1 MDHQR
6 ESTFLVFLQKEGNW
20 TKLTERSWNRGGHS
34 CLALN
39 DEKLLIIG
47 GEDGYEK
54 SVDILDLA
62 SLTWS
67 KVKYFQGPLNS
78 ANTVPCTLGS

>member
-6 ESTFLVFLQKEGNW
+6 ERSSFLVFLQKEGNW
-20 TKLTERSWNRGGHS
+20 KKLTERSWNRGGHS

-47 GEDGYEK
+47 GEGGYEK
-54 SVDILDLA
+54 SVDILELA
-62 SLTWS
+62 SLTWL
-67 KVKYFQGPLNS
+67 KVKYI
-78 ANTVPCTLGS
+78 

>member
-6 ESTFLVFLQKEGNW
+6 ERSSFLVFLQKEGNW
-20 TKLTERSWNRGGHS
+20 KKLTERSWNRGGHS

-39 DEKLLIIG
+39 DEKLLILG
-47 GEDGYEK
+47 GEGVYER

-67 KVKYFQGPLNS
+67 KVKYI
-78 ANTVPCTLGS
+78 